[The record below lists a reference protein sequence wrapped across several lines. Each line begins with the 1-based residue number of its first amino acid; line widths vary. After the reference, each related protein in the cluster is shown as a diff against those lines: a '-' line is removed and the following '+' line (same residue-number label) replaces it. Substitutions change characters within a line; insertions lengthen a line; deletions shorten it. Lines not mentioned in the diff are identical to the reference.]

1 MGIVG
6 ALTCQFCFW
15 KEKKR
20 LFLYANVE
28 KKFVLLLV
36 QNMLLYGFW
45 IKIFKPAGAAAFAG
59 YIYLL
64 GSGASQDRANER
76 MYDSACDVAKS
87 QGKPAP
93 DPHDFQRKGPS
104 WEIDIN
110 VKEGNFRVGNKK

>member
-1 MGIVG
+1 
-6 ALTCQFCFW
+6 
-15 KEKKR
+15 
-20 LFLYANVE
+20 
-28 KKFVLLLV
+28 
-36 QNMLLYGFW
+36 
-45 IKIFKPAGAAAFAG
+45 
-59 YIYLL
+59 
-64 GSGASQDRANER
+64 